1 MGGNMLLDGKQLS
14 SEIKNRLKNEVC
26 ELTEKYN
33 IMPKMAIVMAGENE
47 ASMIYVRNKVK
58 AAELVGIKAQ
68 VIKLDASVTQEQM
81 NETVDE
87 LNCDPSVHGIIVQLP
102 LPKHLDEFEIINR
115 IDDQKDIDGFH
126 LLNKGRLFTGKSSFV
141 PATPYGI
148 IELLIRNHV
157 EITGKRAVV
166 VGRSNIVG
174 KPVAMLLLDHDATVT
189 IAHSKTH
196 NLGEVTREADIL
208 VVAVGKANL
217 ITSDMVKPG
226 AVVVDVGINR
236 DQGKLCGDVDF
247 EKVKDIASYIT
258 PVPGGVGPMTIAML
272 LVNTVEGYKKQVA
285 K

>member
-1 MGGNMLLDGKQLS
+1 MLLDGKQLS

-157 EITGKRAVV
+157 EIAGKRAVV

-208 VVAVGKANL
+208 VVAVGKVNL